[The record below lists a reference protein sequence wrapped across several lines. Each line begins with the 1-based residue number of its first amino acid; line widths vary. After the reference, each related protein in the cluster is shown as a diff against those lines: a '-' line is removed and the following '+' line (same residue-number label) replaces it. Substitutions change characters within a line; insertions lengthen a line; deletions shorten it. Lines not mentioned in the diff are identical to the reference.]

1 MFFLQFATEVVKS
14 VEGVS
19 LALRSMQNRFLTE
32 TDRVLFPSS
41 QNSPDIASL
50 TLDTLRDQRKL
61 LHELPQSQT
70 DFSRSK
76 EKFSSGCFP
85 LVRLDFDPARV
96 WFLLLCYLGLK
107 KVVISYYANLFIVTE
122 VLSCVWL
129 SCRCRYRVSLVW
141 IKLMCCF
148 EWVHYVYCRD
158 LNECVVI
165 LH

>member
-1 MFFLQFATEVVKS
+1 MSFLQFATEVVKS

-96 WFLLLCYLGLK
+96 
-107 KVVISYYANLFIVTE
+107 
-122 VLSCVWL
+122 
-129 SCRCRYRVSLVW
+129 
-141 IKLMCCF
+141 
-148 EWVHYVYCRD
+148 
-158 LNECVVI
+158 
-165 LH
+165 